1 MPSYVTLPKDL
12 SNLINSMKKKE
23 LIGKNFIP
31 KSKISLLRVRILLN
45 YTVVL
50 IKIGNSRHEKVIVS
64 LVRVIFNAF
73 L

>member
-1 MPSYVTLPKDL
+1 
-12 SNLINSMKKKE
+12 MKKKE
-23 LIGKNFIP
+23 LIDKNFIP
-31 KSKISLLRVRILLN
+31 ESKISLLRVGILLN

>member
-1 MPSYVTLPKDL
+1 
-12 SNLINSMKKKE
+12 MKKKE
-23 LIGKNFIP
+23 LIDKNFIP
-31 KSKISLLRVRILLN
+31 ESKISLLRVGILLN
-45 YTVVL
+45 CAVVL